1 VCYRREEGGWIG
13 SRDGKGRE
21 RCRAEWAEE
30 EEKAYS
36 STRHTYLILGV
47 ECHDGTRNLF
57 RRQAAGLA
65 HVAISDGLVR
75 RHKVDVPASALSQ
88 RPVNLSAVCWYESL
102 SVGETDML
110 RSVVR
115 RSQ

>member
-13 SRDGKGRE
+13 SWDGKGTE
-21 RCRAEWAEE
+21 RCRAEWAE

-36 STRHTYLILGV
+36 STRHTYLMLGV

-57 RRQAAGLA
+57 RRQTAGLA

-75 RHKVDVPASALSQ
+75 RHKVDVPASGLSQ
-88 RPVNLSAVCWYESL
+88 RPVNLSAVCWYESE
-102 SVGETDML
+102 SGGETHML

-115 RSQ
+115 RSK